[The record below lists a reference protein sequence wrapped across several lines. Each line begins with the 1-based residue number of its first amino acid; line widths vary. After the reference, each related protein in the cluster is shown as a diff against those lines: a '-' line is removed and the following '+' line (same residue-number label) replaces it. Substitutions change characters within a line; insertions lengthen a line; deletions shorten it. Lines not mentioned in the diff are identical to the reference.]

1 MKKIEDI
8 TIKRWKGHDW
18 LEFKTIRLE
27 AVKSYSH
34 VFLSDFE
41 KASSYDDEYW
51 KDMLRDTDNGAVFGL
66 YDGDISI
73 GLTGVFRH
81 REHKADTAILGMS
94 YIREEYRGIGLS
106 ELLYI
111 ERIKWAKSQE
121 GIKRIWVGHRAGND
135 ASRRAN
141 QRHNFVLISTEDMT
155 FGNGETD
162 THYTYELKI

>member
-1 MKKIEDI
+1 MKKIEGI
-8 TIKRWKGHDW
+8 TIKRWKEDDW
-18 LEFKTIRLE
+18 LQFKAIRLE

-41 KASSYDDEYW
+41 KTSSYDDEHW
-51 KDMLRDTDNGAVFGL
+51 KSILRDTYNGAVFGL
-66 YDGDISI
+66 YDRDISI
-73 GLTGVFRH
+73 GLTGAFRH
-81 REHKADTAILGMS
+81 REHNVDTVIFGMS
-94 YIREEYRGIGLS
+94 YILEEYRDIGLS

-121 GIKRIWVGHRAGND
+121 GITRIWVGHRAGNE

-141 QRHNFVLISTEDMT
+141 QRHGFIFISTEDVT

-162 THYTYELKI
+162 INYTYELKI